1 MQLFQKK
8 QSGLLF
14 TGQLNHF
21 NHEIIFYLLNDCVVI
36 VGIYYVTAIQNLRIK
51 T

>member
-14 TGQLNHF
+14 TEQLDDF

-36 VGIYYVTAIQNLRIK
+36 VGIYYVRVIQKLRIK